1 MLSMES
7 DINEPN
13 ESEEQIKEIPLCL
26 RCARP
31 VDPLSHYCP
40 HCGEATGQLTP
51 CIPFVNLRMQVT
63 FWVQAWYQLW
73 SRRIS
78 FMGRIFRLLM
88 IFLLFPMMM
97 LAMPFLL
104 WDKFKPKKR
113 PPAAG

>member
-1 MLSMES
+1 MNP
-7 DINEPN
+7 DI
-13 ESEEQIKEIPLCL
+13 EQQNKATERITEVPLCI

-40 HCGEATGQLTP
+40 HCGEATGQFTP

-78 FMGRIFRLLM
+78 FAGRLFRLLM
-88 IFLLFPMMM
+88 IVLLFPMMF

-104 WDKFKPKKR
+104 WEKFKSK
-113 PPAAG
+113 

>member
-1 MLSMES
+1 MNP
-7 DINEPN
+7 DI
-13 ESEEQIKEIPLCL
+13 EEQNEAMEQIREVPLCI

-40 HCGEATGQLTP
+40 HCGETIGQFTP

-63 FWVQAWYQLW
+63 FWMQAWYQLW

-78 FMGRIFRLLM
+78 LAGRCLRLLM
-88 IFLLFPMMM
+88 IVLLFPMMF

-104 WDKFKPKKR
+104 WEKFILKKR
-113 PPAAG
+113 PPSAG